1 MPSSDW
7 FYENLC
13 GSIFV
18 LGLAKCAYATDN
30 DTFISM
36 LYNKDGYKPTK
47 LHINPNMANKTNY
60 QCSSFGPNFGGDN
73 DIHLKSNAIS
83 MEESYTGCGNTYRY
97 DTLQVTWAVTK

>member
-1 MPSSDW
+1 
-7 FYENLC
+7 
-13 GSIFV
+13 
-18 LGLAKCAYATDN
+18 
-30 DTFISM
+30 M